1 MFFNKFRDKFKNL
14 LLSCGEFSYGHCPV
28 PSVDMYK
35 YIQSFTFYQAR
46 NECVLC
52 RFQPLLLHYI
62 YGKQLLIS
70 LKKVFLPSSRNAK
83 LSAWG

>member
-14 LLSCGEFSYGHCPV
+14 LLSYGEFSYGHCPV

-46 NECVLC
+46 NECIFC
-52 RFQPLLLHYI
+52 RFQPLLLHYK
-62 YGKQLLIS
+62 YGKQ
-70 LKKVFLPSSRNAK
+70 
-83 LSAWG
+83 